1 MDACA
6 AVEKE
11 LFTTVDADPF
21 VSTRE
26 NWRWIKPKMRA
37 ARFKTRLPLA
47 AGATLNR
54 KDFR

>member
-1 MDACA
+1 VSWFPTAMDACA

-26 NWRWIKPKMRA
+26 K
-37 ARFKTRLPLA
+37 LA
-47 AGATLNR
+47 LDQT
-54 KDFR
+54 